1 MNIAMFKTYVK
12 RTLFLFRTKG
22 AGYTF
27 NAIWFFLIW
36 DRRYPLITRLLSFI
50 SPYPRFLEI
59 EVTTRCNLRCTLCE
73 HTYWNEPARDMSL
86 QEFKSIIDQF
96 PHLQWIGLT
105 GIGESFLNKDFLS
118 MLAYVKSKNIF
129 VELYDTFYFI
139 DAATAKKL
147 IEMGID
153 RMFVSFDAATK
164 ETYEKIR
171 VHSNFDQVVDNI
183 RGLLKLK
190 RQLKAHFP
198 EIHFHYIIT
207 KDNAGEMLRYLELVR
222 SLKADEPVTVQFT
235 RMLHTFKEVEHLF
248 TEIAPEVIREV
259 EGRARELSID
269 LSWNLNVPTDKPPLR
284 DCIEWS
290 MPFIFA
296 TGHVIPCCA
305 GNESGRRDFQKDT
318 SLGNIFEQSFKD
330 IWFGRKYKSFRR
342 MLRAGQVPLQCKNCC
357 IYHIKGH
364 NQG

>member
-1 MNIAMFKTYVK
+1 MNIAMWKTYVK
-12 RTLFLFRTKG
+12 RTLFLLRKKG

-27 NAIWFFLIW
+27 KAIYFFVIW
-36 DRRYPLITRLLSFI
+36 GRRYPLITRLFSFI
-50 SPYPRFLEI
+50 SPYPKFIEI

-73 HTYWNEPARDMSL
+73 HTYWNEPVRDMSL

-118 MLAYVKSKNIF
+118 MLAYVKAKNVF
-129 VELYDTFYFI
+129 VELYDTFYLI
-139 DAATAKKL
+139 DAVTSERL

-153 RMFVSFDAATK
+153 RMYVSFDGATK

-171 VHSNFDQVVDNI
+171 VNSNFEQVVENI
-183 RGLLKLK
+183 KGLLNLK
-190 RQLKAHFP
+190 RQLSAHFP
-198 EIHFHYIIT
+198 EVHFHYIIT
-207 KDNAGEMLRYLELVR
+207 KDNISEMLQYLELVR
-222 SLKADEPVTVQFT
+222 SLIVDQSVTVQFT
-235 RMLHTFKEVEHLF
+235 RMLHTFKEVDHLF
-248 TEIAPEVIREV
+248 TEISPEVIREV
-259 EGRARELSID
+259 EDQAQKLSIN
-269 LSWNLNVPTDKPPLR
+269 LSWNLNVPVDKPPLKN
-284 DCIEWS
+284 CIEWT

-330 IWFGRKYKSFRR
+330 IWLGRKYKAFRR
-342 MLRAGQVPLQCKNCC
+342 MLRVGHVPVQCRNCC
-357 IYHIKGH
+357 IYHIKG
-364 NQG
+364 NN